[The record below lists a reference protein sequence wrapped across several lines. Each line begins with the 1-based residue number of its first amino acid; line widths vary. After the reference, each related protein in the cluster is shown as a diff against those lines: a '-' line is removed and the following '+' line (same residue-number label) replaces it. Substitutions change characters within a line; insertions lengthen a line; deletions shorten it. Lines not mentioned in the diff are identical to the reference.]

1 MALVRDST
9 RDCCLF
15 REGLVDR
22 IITVRG
28 SLSDHSMLRRAISE
42 YETGTV
48 FHLAAQTQVGVAKR
62 DPLNTLEANVRGTWN
77 VLEACRQAEI
87 KQVVVASSDKAYG
100 SPSELLPYLETHP
113 LQGRYPYDCS
123 KSCTDLL
130 STMYATSYG
139 VPVAIA
145 RFANIFGGGDANSSR
160 IIPNV
165 IRATLRGERFVIR
178 SDGKFVRDFLYVQD
192 AADAYLCLAENLSL
206 NPALAGEAFN
216 FSLEM
221 KITVRELVQTVLELM
236 GRPDLEPVIQN
247 TASSEIREQYMVC
260 DKAKTMLG
268 WFPHHSFE
276 EGLRET
282 IDWYSGF
289 LQADPPAL
297 PLVSAAGL

>member
-1 MALVRDST
+1 
-9 RDCCLF
+9 
-15 REGLVDR
+15 
-22 IITVRG
+22 
-28 SLSDHSMLRRAISE
+28 MLRRAISE